1 MYVEKVMGDPFSK
14 YVLNTYYVL
23 DSTVSAQDTQTAI
36 NKINIHPHGAYI
48 LVEEDQQLTE

>member
-23 DSTVSAQDTQTAI
+23 DSTVSAQDTQTVI